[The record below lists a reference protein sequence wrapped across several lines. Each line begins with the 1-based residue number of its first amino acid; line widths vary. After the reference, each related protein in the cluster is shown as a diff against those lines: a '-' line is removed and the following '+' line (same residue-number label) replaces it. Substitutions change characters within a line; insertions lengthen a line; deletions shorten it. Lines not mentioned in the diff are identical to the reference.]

1 MPAQSYSSSRR
12 LPATLSALTLAA
24 LILTSVGVPIG
35 ATADEP
41 MTAFAQALRDRQY
54 FDVALEYLDGVER
67 SALSADS
74 LSRLPLEKATTYS
87 QAATRSRDL
96 REAETMLTAAL
107 KAIDTYQPKDATDLD
122 ASNTAE
128 FRGDLHFNQAQ
139 IAKAR
144 FAREKLSD
152 SQRKKL
158 AEERASYLSA
168 SQKAYQS
175 AIKSMV
181 AALKNFQLDS
191 EDSSSETQLRRL
203 RAQYAHL
210 KTRDPILTE
219 EMAANAKGRKRKK
232 LLKRAATQAKET
244 WSKYRDYS
252 TAVSSRRTAALTA
265 ARCYQKLGQFED
277 SQQMVNDL
285 LSLQQSQVPATT
297 RREMLSIAAKNWQS
311 VKPFPWETVLAETEN
326 AVTRLTPAEVTHPQ
340 WQDVQLALAQALH
353 EKSKSL
359 AGQKGATAKTESQ
372 EASAAAIKLAQTVA
386 QAAGDAREQA
396 VSLLQNWG
404 AGGSVP
410 APVSTVAADVKA
422 ESFANAV
429 QLGRATLPEIESLL
443 RKINVAK
450 QSLRQAETTPK
461 KQQRQKEVD
470 KLNAQ
475 QFANTKAAINL
486 FNQAL
491 RLADDSV
498 TPAEI
503 NNVRYLQSYCY
514 FARGQ
519 HIESAVIAKFMLD
532 KYPNVAG
539 TQKAA
544 SILLSNQAATLDQTT
559 GDKTYE
565 KQQLVQSCKS
575 VLNRYPDTSEAS
587 AAAARLA
594 WLSLG
599 DNDVEQAKTWFN
611 KIPSGEPQRVGL
623 ALSMGRRNWFAWSK
637 SNAGQSDNGK
647 QQLSVAKEQ
656 LTEGVTNSN
665 PKTLNYA
672 AAEGALLLAQA
683 LLAEGDVDAAI
694 KRLESDEI
702 APLKLI
708 KPVHPVLKSTGR
720 TNLYHQQTVI
730 TAIKTYMAA
739 MARSTSGQEKWIDKS
754 GKVIT
759 GLQQRFKD
767 SKDPADMKRLAGIYR
782 LISQRLIEQFDLLP
796 AGQPRADFALR
807 LASFLTEI
815 EKQSQDARTVVWAGS
830 TLLSVANTLRQDGA
844 NDQSETIYANAV
856 SALDRA
862 QELGFGDGDD
872 AVAMTRELKRQ
883 RALAQRG
890 AGNFDAALEQFTQ
903 LLTDQA
909 GDLNIQVDA
918 AMTLQ
923 QKAAAQENA
932 SAFATAILGSSPVAD
947 PKTKRKRNAI
957 WGWKKLVQVTR
968 GKAQF
973 QNAFYQSLYHMIEAR
988 FQMGR
993 VNKSADGIGKA
1004 LKQLDDWQKRDP
1016 DFDNGIWKQKFAQ
1029 LRQRIQKQ

>member
-41 MTAFAQALRDRQY
+41 MTAFAKALRDREY
-54 FDVALEYLDGVER
+54 FDVALEYLDRVET

-74 LSRLPLEKATTYS
+74 LSRLPLEKATTYK

-96 REAETMLTAAL
+96 REAETMLAAAL
-107 KAIDTYQPKDATDLD
+107 KAIESYQPKDATALD
-122 ASNTAE
+122 TANTAE
-128 FRGDLHFNQAQ
+128 LRGDLHFNQAQ

-144 FAREKLSD
+144 VAREKPSD

-158 AEERASYLSA
+158 TEQLNSYLSA
-168 SQKAYQS
+168 SDKAYQS

-219 EMAANAKGRKRKK
+219 EMAANSQGKKRKS
-232 LLKRAATQAKET
+232 LLKRAAAQAKET
-244 WSKYRDYS
+244 WSKYRNYPP
-252 TAVSSRRTAALTA
+252 AVTSCLTA
-265 ARCYQKLGQFED
+265 ARCYQTLGQLED

-285 LSLQQSQVPATT
+285 LSLQRSQVPATT
-297 RREMLSIAAKNWQS
+297 RREALSIAAKNWQS
-311 VKPFPWETVLAETEN
+311 VKPYPWETVLAETEN

-539 TQKAA
+539 AQKAA

-782 LISQRLIEQFDLLP
+782 LISQRLIEHFDLLP

-903 LLTDQA
+903 LLTDQV
-909 GDLNIQVDA
+909 GDLNIQLDA

-923 QKAAAQENA
+923 QKAAAQQDA
-932 SAFATAILGSSPVAD
+932 STFATAILGSNPVPD
-947 PKTKRKRNAI
+947 PKTKRRRNAI

-968 GKAQF
+968 GQAQF
-973 QNAFYQSLYHMIEAR
+973 KNAFYQSLYHMIEAR

-993 VNKSADGIGKA
+993 VNKSADGVGKA